1 MTGASATFIHQKG
14 EIVPRGTGQK
24 LDNCS
29 TWNKQTVLM
38 KEKNSLQQEVDAL
51 PNKPGVY
58 QYYNSEEELIYVGKA
73 KDLKKRV
80 SSYFNKIHDSGKTN
94 VLVKNIA
101 ALKYIVVESEEDAL
115 LLENN
120 LIKKHQPRYNVLLK
134 DGKTYPSICITNE
147 AFPRIFKVRNVMKNG
162 ATYFGPYSSNYTIS
176 SILQIVH
183 ELFQIRTCKLF
194 LSKENIRNH
203 KFKVCLQ
210 YHIHK
215 CKGPCEGY
223 QTEEDYNKTIREIT
237 QIIQGDA
244 NEISKRLLKKMQ
256 DLAVDLKFE
265 EAQTIKQKYELIEN
279 YKSKSIVA
287 NSIVEDTDVFAYDEN
302 ENAAYVNILRISKGC
317 IVQGYTIEYKKRI
330 EEEKEDLLATAI
342 VELREKLKSQS
353 KEILVPFKLNYA
365 IKGASVVIPQ
375 RGDRK
380 KLLELAIQNV
390 RQYKVDKLKQAEKL
404 NPDQRAMQ
412 LLKNIQEI
420 LHLEKVPVT
429 IECFDNSNIS
439 GSDAVAACV
448 VFKMGRPSKKEY
460 RKYNIKTVIGPDDY
474 ASMKEVVRRRY
485 SRMINEETPLPDLIV
500 ADGGIGQMEVIRQ
513 VIEDELK
520 ISIPIAGLAKDSK
533 HRTRELL
540 FGFPPKEIGLN
551 PNDVLFKLLAS
562 MQEEVHRF
570 AITFHRDKRSKTQ
583 IASEMDGIE
592 GIGEKTKTE
601 LINHFKSIK
610 RIKGANLEEL
620 EKIVPKNRAI
630 IIFNYFNQATA
641 PPSEKG
647 EN

>member
-1 MTGASATFIHQKG
+1 
-14 EIVPRGTGQK
+14 
-24 LDNCS
+24 
-29 TWNKQTVLM
+29 M
-38 KEKNSLQQEVDAL
+38 KEKNNLEKEVDAL
-51 PNKPGVY
+51 PEKPGVY
-58 QYYNSEEELIYVGKA
+58 QYYNGNDEIIYVGKA
-73 KDLKKRV
+73 KNLKKRV

-94 VLVKNIA
+94 VLVKNIVT
-101 ALKYIVVESEEDAL
+101 LKYIVVETEEDAL

-134 DGKTYPSICITNE
+134 DGKTYPSICITKE

-183 ELFQIRTCKLF
+183 ELFQIRNCKLL
-194 LSKENIRNH
+194 LSKENIRNN

-223 QTEEDYNKTIREIT
+223 QSEEEYNKTIKEIT

-244 NEISKRLLKKMQ
+244 NEISKRLLQQMQ
-256 DLAVDLKFE
+256 SLAENLKFE
-265 EAQTIKQKYELIEN
+265 EAQALKLKYELIEN

-287 NSIVEDTDVFAYDEN
+287 NSVVEDTDVFAYDEN
-302 ENAAYVNILRISKGC
+302 ENSAYVNILRISKGC

-342 VELREKLKSQS
+342 IELREKLKSQS
-353 KEILVPFKLNYA
+353 KEILVPFKLNYT
-365 IKGASVVIPQ
+365 IKGANVIIPQ

-380 KLLELAIQNV
+380 KLLELAVQNV
-390 RQYKVDKLKQAEKL
+390 RQFKLDKLKQAEKL

-412 LLKNIQEI
+412 LLKNIQEV
-420 LHLEKVPVT
+420 LHLEKVPIT

-439 GSDAVAACV
+439 GTDAVAACV
-448 VFKMGRPSKKEY
+448 VFKMGRPSKKDY

-485 SRMINEETPLPDLIV
+485 SRMINEETPLPDLII

-583 IASEMDGIE
+583 IASELDTLE
-592 GIGEKTKTE
+592 GVGEKTKTD

-610 RIKGANLEEL
+610 RIKEASLEEL
-620 EKIVPKNRAI
+620 EKIIAKNRAVI
-630 IIFNYFNQATA
+630 IYKHFRKELD
-641 PPSEKG
+641 PSSKE
-647 EN
+647 

>member
-1 MTGASATFIHQKG
+1 
-14 EIVPRGTGQK
+14 
-24 LDNCS
+24 
-29 TWNKQTVLM
+29 M
-38 KEKNSLQQEVDAL
+38 KEKNSLEKEVDAL
-51 PNKPGVY
+51 PEKPGVY
-58 QYYNSEEELIYVGKA
+58 QYYNGDDEIIYVGKA
-73 KDLKKRV
+73 KNLKKRV

-101 ALKYIVVESEEDAL
+101 TLKYIVVETEEDAL

-134 DGKTYPSICITNE
+134 DGKTYPSICITKE
-147 AFPRIFKVRNVMKNG
+147 AFPRIFKVRNVLKNG

-176 SILQIVH
+176 AILQIVH
-183 ELFQIRTCKLF
+183 ELFQIRNCKLL
-194 LSKENIRNH
+194 LSKENIRNK

-223 QTEEDYNKTIREIT
+223 QSEEDYNKTIKEIT

-244 NEISKRLLKKMQ
+244 NEISKRLLQQMQ
-256 DLAVDLKFE
+256 SLAENLKFE
-265 EAQTIKQKYELIEN
+265 EAQALKLKYELIEN

-287 NSIVEDTDVFAYDEN
+287 NSVVEDTDVFAYDEN
-302 ENAAYVNILRISKGC
+302 ENSAYVNILRISKGC
-317 IVQGYTIEYKKRI
+317 IIQGYTIEYKKRI

-342 VELREKLKSQS
+342 IELREKLKSQS
-353 KEILVPFKLNYA
+353 KEILVPFKLNYT
-365 IKGASVVIPQ
+365 IKGANVTIPQ

-380 KLLELAIQNV
+380 KLLELAVQNV
-390 RQYKVDKLKQAEKL
+390 RQFKLDKLKQAEKL

-420 LHLEKVPVT
+420 LHLEKVPLT

-439 GSDAVAACV
+439 GTDAVAACV
-448 VFKMGRPSKKEY
+448 VFKMGRPSKKDY

-485 SRMINEETPLPDLIV
+485 SRMINEETPLPDLII

-583 IASEMDGIE
+583 IASELDTLE
-592 GIGEKTKTE
+592 GVGEKTKTD

-610 RIKGANLEEL
+610 RIKEASLEEL
-620 EKIVPKNRAI
+620 EKIIAKNRAVI
-630 IIFNYFNQATA
+630 IYKHFRKEASPN
-641 PPSEKG
+641 
-647 EN
+647 